1 MWEIPRLNVRDSALR
16 LAEPMMKNLPVKSC
30 FASWIRSRGA
40 ALPLAFFLG
49 IVYALVSSSSVC
61 AQEPQR
67 IPGQKLLQTGSVA
80 GTVVDQYGHQV
91 RGATVQLQSRQS
103 RGSFTTTTGGE
114 GIYRLNNL
122 PLGEYDVTVTG
133 DDFESASAPAP
144 LVIRPAQLQVLDF
157 QVKSTAAIPEMSPGP
172 VGVPGPART
181 APLPTVEDVGSFPIS
196 RMPEPESSPVQA
208 APEVV
213 PSERDNF
220 ALEPYRWTVQMP
232 EWQRYGKGGE
242 FPYVTSHW
250 YDPFNRNRL
259 KGDYPIFGQRWFF
272 NFTGTSLT
280 DVDVRRLPTPSNV
293 AAAEPGSQNFF
304 GRGEQA
310 FADQSFRLSFD
321 LFRGD
326 TSFQPVEFRVRF
338 TPVVDLNF
346 LQTRERGIVNANVQ
360 AGIDRFDTHTGIQ
373 EAFVEAKIHDLSPNF
388 DFVSVRLGI
397 QGFNSD
403 FRGFI
408 FANEE
413 PGIRV
418 FGNLRSN
425 RINYN
430 LAYFYLLEKDTNSG
444 LNTFEAKHQQVGI
457 GNVYIQDSIAKGY
470 TTEFSF
476 HYNYDQGGIAYD
488 KNGFLV
494 RPAPIGNV
502 VQANGI
508 PVPHSVRAYYL
519 GWTGNGHIGGVN
531 VSNAFY
537 QVLGT
542 DSFNSIAGRS
552 LHINA
557 QMGALELSKDK
568 DWFRYR
574 ASIFWASGD
583 TQSRIG
589 SRSGT
594 ARGFDSILD
603 DTQFAGGQFSFWDQE
618 QIRLTGTGVALI
630 TPSSLLP
637 SLRSSKDE
645 GQANFVN
652 PGVRVYNV
660 GFDASLTPRL
670 RGFANVNYLQFDRTE
685 SLAYLLF
692 QRDVHRSIGT
702 DSGIGISYRPPLTE
716 NIVLTTGV
724 STLVPGLGLRN
735 IYNSR
740 VLVSAFAKI
749 KFTF

>member
-1 MWEIPRLNVRDSALR
+1 MWDIPRLDVRDSALWS
-16 LAEPMMKNLPVKSC
+16 AEPMMKNLSVKSC
-30 FASWIRSRGA
+30 FPNRIRLSGLG
-40 ALPLAFFLG
+40 LPLAFLLG
-49 IVYALVSSSSVC
+49 IVYALVSAISVR
-61 AQEPQR
+61 AQEPRR

-80 GTVVDQYGHQV
+80 GTVHDQDGRPV
-91 RGATVQLQSRQS
+91 RGANVQLQGPPN
-103 RGSFTTTTGGE
+103 RGAFTTTTGGE

-122 PLGEYDVTVTG
+122 PLGDYDVTVTADG
-133 DDFESASAPAP
+133 FASTSAT
-144 LVIRPAQLQVLDF
+144 LGIRAAELQVLDF
-157 QVKSTAAIPEMSPGP
+157 QLQSTIPNPEMSPGP
-172 VGVPGPART
+172 VGIPGPART
-181 APLPTVEDVGSFPIS
+181 APLPPVGDVGSFPIY
-196 RMPEPESSPVQA
+196 RMPEPENSPVLGL
-208 APEVV
+208 PEMV
-213 PSERDNF
+213 PNEIDNF
-220 ALEPYRWTVQMP
+220 ALEPYRWTVEMP

-259 KGDYPIFGQRWFF
+259 KGDTPIFGQRWFF
-272 NFTGTSLT
+272 DFTGTSLT
-280 DVDVRRLPTPSNV
+280 EVDVRRLPTPSNV
-293 AAAEPGSQNFF
+293 AAEEPGSSNFF

-346 LQTRERGIVNANVQ
+346 LQTRERGIVNADVQ
-360 AGIDRFDTHTGIQ
+360 AGTNRFDTHTGVQ

-397 QGFNSD
+397 QGFTSD

-413 PGIRV
+413 PGIRL

-425 RINYN
+425 RVNYN

-444 LNTFEAKHQQVGI
+444 LNTFEARHQQVGI
-457 GNVYIQDSIAKGY
+457 GNVYIQDFGAKGY

-476 HYNYDQGGIAYD
+476 HYNYDQGGIVYD

-494 RPAPIGNV
+494 RPAPIGSV
-502 VQANGI
+502 VMENGI
-508 PVPHSVRAYYL
+508 PEPHSVRAYYL
-519 GWTGNGHIGGVN
+519 GWTGNGHIRSVN

-537 QVLGT
+537 QALGT
-542 DSFNSIAGRS
+542 DSFNSIAGRP

-574 ASIFWASGD
+574 ASVFWASGD
-583 TQSRIG
+583 TQSRVG
-589 SRSGT
+589 SSRSGT

-618 QIRLTGTGVALI
+618 QIRLTGTGVALV
-630 TPSSLLP
+630 TASSLLP

-645 GQANFVN
+645 GQSNFVN
-652 PGVRVYNV
+652 PGIRVYNA
-660 GFDASLTPRL
+660 GFDANLTPRL
-670 RGFANVNYLQFDRTE
+670 RGFVNVNYLQFDRTQ
-685 SLAYLLF
+685 SLSYLLF
-692 QRDVHRSIGT
+692 QSNVHRSIGT

-724 STLVPGLGLRN
+724 SSLVPGLGLRN

-749 KFTF
+749 KFQF

>member
-1 MWEIPRLNVRDSALR
+1 MRNLLHKSILASRVRSCGVAL
-16 LAEPMMKNLPVKSC
+16 LLP
-30 FASWIRSRGA
+30 FLTGA
-40 ALPLAFFLG
+40 GLAF
-49 IVYALVSSSSVC
+49 ISPVVAK

-67 IPGQKLLQTGSVA
+67 IPGRKPLQTGSVA
-80 GTVVDQYGHQV
+80 GTITDQGGRLV
-91 RGATVQLQSRQS
+91 RGAKIDFQERQS
-103 RGSFTTTTGGE
+103 KASFSTMTNGE
-114 GIYRLNNL
+114 GIYRLINV
-122 PLGEYDVTVTG
+122 PPGDYDVTVTSEG
-133 DDFESASAPAP
+133 ADPVSKTVQVRSTTLE
-144 LVIRPAQLQVLDF
+144 VLDF
-157 QVKSTAAIPEMSPGP
+157 QITLTNPPVESSPGP
-172 VGVPGPART
+172 VGVPGPQRT
-181 APLPTVEDVGSFPIS
+181 APLPDAAVDLTSLPKS
-196 RMPEPESSPVQA
+196 RPPEPETAPAEA

-213 PSERDNF
+213 PNERDNF
-220 ALEPYRWTVQMP
+220 ILEPYRWAVQMP
-232 EWQRYGKGGE
+232 DWQRYPKKGE

-259 KGDYPIFGQRWFF
+259 KGDKPIFGQRWFL
-272 NFTGTSLT
+272 NLTGDSTTLL
-280 DVDVRRLPTPSNV
+280 DVRRLPTPSNV
-293 AAAEPGSQNFF
+293 AAEAPGEINFF

-310 FADQSFRLSFD
+310 FVDQQFRFSFD

-326 TSFQPVEFRVRF
+326 TSFQPIQFRARF

-346 LQTRERGIVNANVQ
+346 LQTRELGIVNASVT
-360 AGIDRFDTHTGIQ
+360 AGTNRFDTHTGIQ
-373 EAFVEAKIHDLSPNF
+373 EAFVEAKIRDLSPNF
-388 DFVSVRLGI
+388 DFVSVRVGI
-397 QGFNSD
+397 QGFSSD

-425 RINYN
+425 RLNYN

-457 GNVYIQDSIAKGY
+457 ANVYIQDSIAKGY

-476 HYNYDQGGIAYD
+476 HYNYDQGDVHYD

-494 RPAPIGNV
+494 RPEPIGAV
-502 VQANGI
+502 VQANG
-508 PVPHSVRAYYL
+508 VPIIHDVRAYYL

-542 DSFNSIAGRS
+542 DSYNPIARRP

-557 QMGALELSKDK
+557 QMGALELSKDH

-574 ASIFWASGD
+574 ASVFWASGD
-583 TQSRIG
+583 TQSNVNG

-603 DTQFAGGQFSFWDQE
+603 DTQFAGGQFSFWDQQ

-630 TPSSLLP
+630 TPESLLP

-660 GFDASLTPRL
+660 GFDANITPKL
-670 RGFANVNYLQFDRTE
+670 RGFANVSYLQFDRTQVL
-685 SLAYLLF
+685 SNLLF
-692 QRDVHRSIGT
+692 QSNVHRSIGT
-702 DSGIGISYRPPLTE
+702 DSGIGVSYRPPLSE
-716 NIVLTTGV
+716 NIVITTGV
-724 STLVPGLGLRN
+724 SNLVPGLGLRN

-740 VLVSAFAKI
+740 VLLSAFAKI
-749 KFTF
+749 RFEF

>member
-1 MWEIPRLNVRDSALR
+1 MRNLLHKSVVGSWVR
-16 LAEPMMKNLPVKSC
+16 SC
-30 FASWIRSRGA
+30 GITFL
-40 ALPLAFFLG
+40 LPLLISTAFLFAAPS
-49 IVYALVSSSSVC
+49 IAR

-67 IPGQKLLQTGSVA
+67 IPGRKPLQTGSVA
-80 GTVVDQYGHQV
+80 GTVTDQNGRSV
-91 RGATVQLQSRQS
+91 RGARIDLHQRQS
-103 RGSFTTTTGGE
+103 QATFSTTTTGE
-114 GIYRLNNL
+114 GIYRLANL
-122 PLGEYDVTVTG
+122 PPGDYDVTVTSEG
-133 DDFESASAPAP
+133 ADPVSKP
-144 LVIRPAQLQVLDF
+144 LQIRAAGLEVLDF
-157 QVKSTAAIPEMSPGP
+157 QVTLTNPAPEASPGP
-172 VGVPGPART
+172 VGVPGPERT
-181 APLPTVEDVGSFPIS
+181 APLPDAAVDLSSLPAS
-196 RMPEPESSPVQA
+196 RLPEPDSAPA
-208 APEVV
+208 TATPEVV
-213 PSERDNF
+213 PTERDNF
-220 ALEPYRWTVQMP
+220 VLEPYRWTVQMP
-232 EWQRYGKGGE
+232 DWQRYPKKGE
-242 FPYVTSHW
+242 FPYVTPHW

-259 KGDYPIFGQRWFF
+259 KGDTPIFGQRWFL
-272 NFTGTSLT
+272 NLTGDSITQL
-280 DVDVRRLPTPSNV
+280 DVRRLPTPSNV
-293 AAAEPGSQNFF
+293 AAEDPGSQNFF

-310 FADQSFRLSFD
+310 FVDQQFRFSFD

-326 TSFQPVEFRVRF
+326 TSFQPIQFRARF

-346 LQTRERGIVNANVQ
+346 LQTGELGIVNASVT
-360 AGIDRFDTHTGIQ
+360 AGTNRFDTHTGIQ
-373 EAFVEAKIHDLSPNF
+373 EAFVEAKIRDLSPNF

-397 QGFNSD
+397 QGFSSD

-444 LNTFEAKHQQVGI
+444 LNTFEARHQQVGI
-457 GNVYIQDSIAKGY
+457 GNVYIQDFLAHGY

-494 RPAPIGNV
+494 RPAPIGAV
-502 VQANGI
+502 VEPNGVPI
-508 PVPHSVRAYYL
+508 PHSVRAYYL
-519 GWTGNGHIGGVN
+519 GWTGNGHIKGVN

-542 DSFNSIAGRS
+542 DSYNSIAGRP

-557 QMGALELSKDK
+557 QMGALELSKDH

-574 ASIFWASGD
+574 ASVFWASGD
-583 TQSRIG
+583 TQSRFADA
-589 SRSGT
+589 RSGT

-630 TPSSLLP
+630 TPQSLLP

-645 GQANFVN
+645 GQSNFVN

-660 GFDASLTPRL
+660 GFDANVTTKL
-670 RGFANVNYLQFDRTE
+670 RGFVNLSYLQFDRTQ
-685 SLAYLLF
+685 SLSYLSF
-692 QRDVHRSIGT
+692 QSNVHRSIGT

-724 STLVPGLGLRN
+724 SNLVPGLGLRN

-749 KFTF
+749 RIEF